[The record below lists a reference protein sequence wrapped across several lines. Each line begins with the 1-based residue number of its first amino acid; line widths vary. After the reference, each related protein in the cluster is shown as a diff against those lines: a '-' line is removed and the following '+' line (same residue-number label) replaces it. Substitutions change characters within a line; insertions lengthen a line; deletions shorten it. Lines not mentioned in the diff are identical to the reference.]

1 MLDVNLIN
9 LLFMSDTVIL
19 RLSPVSDIFPWR
31 LSKLCITL
39 LKSCAKGLT
48 TIKFLRIDV
57 APPTN
62 SFFEALSMTTWPQE
76 SHPRDVVDDI
86 GRPHVVR

>member
-1 MLDVNLIN
+1 MLAGCHGRVVNIRTRRSNMLDVNLIN
-9 LLFMSDTVIL
+9 LLFMSDTIIL

-48 TIKFLRIDV
+48 TVKFLRIDV
-57 APPTN
+57 APPN
-62 SFFEALSMTTWPQE
+62 ELLL
-76 SHPRDVVDDI
+76 
-86 GRPHVVR
+86 